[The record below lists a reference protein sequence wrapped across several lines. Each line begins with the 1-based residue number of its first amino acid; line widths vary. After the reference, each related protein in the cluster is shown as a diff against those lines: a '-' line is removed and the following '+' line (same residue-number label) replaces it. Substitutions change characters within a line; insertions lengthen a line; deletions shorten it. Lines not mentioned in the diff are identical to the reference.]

1 MASTSPGSTS
11 SNSTSSGQPS
21 NGQRK
26 NAYFS
31 DSRALSACELLLGT
45 AIVLGYNVFHVI
57 PNEVPILFV
66 LGLVS
71 VRLRNGTWSAMG
83 FKRPTSWSRIV
94 LIALGAAAL
103 RIVLAAVVIDPLT
116 ARFWPPA
123 TAPAGANEIAGN
135 IKVALHWLALVWTF
149 AAFGEEIA
157 YRGYLLIR
165 AADLGRRS
173 NTAYWVGMVFV
184 SVLFGLGHFYKGPAG
199 MIDSGVAGL
208 ILGSAFLL
216 SGRNLWASILAH
228 GFIDT
233 FGVMALYFGWD
244 S

>member
-11 SNSTSSGQPS
+11 SSATSSGQPS

-31 DSRALSACELLLGT
+31 DSRALSAFELLLGT

-71 VRLRNGTWSAMG
+71 VRLRNGSLSAMG

-233 FGVMALYFGWD
+233 FGVVALYFGWD